1 MDLQISPRDIDRTYR
16 IGVPNRGKNR
26 PIIIKFV
33 QFNDRGKYSIKR
45 KDWKKTWQ
53 STSLRKIRMWELNEA
68 KNKFRLRNA

>member
-33 QFNDRGKYSIKR
+33 QFNDRGKYSLKR
-45 KDWKKTWQ
+45 KD
-53 STSLRKIRMWELNEA
+53 
-68 KNKFRLRNA
+68 